1 MVTKI
6 EVIEERESGVLVLIP
21 VNRLDGA
28 NADSFESLVMDHI
41 DNGEHDLIIDFSR
54 LKFVSSAGMRVILVA
69 AKQLQTKRGKFI
81 LCAMKDNI
89 HDVFRVSGFDKVML
103 IRNSRWSALASL

>member
-1 MVTKI
+1 MITDI

-21 VNRLDGA
+21 VDRLYGP

-41 DNGEHDLIIDFSR
+41 GNGEQNLIIDFSR

-69 AKQLQTKRGKFI
+69 AKQFQSKQGKFI
-81 LCAMKDNI
+81 LCSMKDNI
-89 HDVFRVSGFDKVML
+89 HEVFRVSGFDQVML

>member
-1 MVTKI
+1 MITEI

-21 VNRLDGA
+21 VHRLDGN

-41 DNGEHDLIIDFSR
+41 GNGEKRLIVDFSR
-54 LKFVSSAGMRVILVA
+54 LNFVSSAGMRVILVA
-69 AKQLQTKRGKFI
+69 AKQLQAKQGKFV
-81 LCAMKDNI
+81 LCSMKNNI

-103 IRNSRWSALASL
+103 IRDSRWSALTSL